1 VLVALGLALIVLP
14 SRRLVGQTPVSLT
27 ASDGGVVQGDLYGA
41 GARGIVLAPGARFE
55 RGSWAP
61 QASVIADADF
71 RVLAIDYRGRGGSGG
86 GSEARNGERLDV
98 LAAVRYLREQGLES
112 VSVLGA
118 SFGGGAAARAAID
131 AAPGEIDRLI
141 LLAAVTVEH
150 PERIHAGRT
159 LFVVARGDTLG
170 SGVPRLVGIRKQYE
184 AAPDPKRLLVLDGSA
199 HAQYLFRTDQGP
211 RLLDAIIAFLREP

>member
-1 VLVALGLALIVLP
+1 M
-14 SRRLVGQTPVSLT
+14 GQTHVSLPT
-27 ASDGGVVQGDLYGA
+27 ADGGVVQGDLYGA

-61 QASVIADADF
+61 QAAALTDAGF
-71 RVLAIDYRGRGGSGG
+71 RVLAIDYRGRGGSRG
-86 GSEARNGERLDV
+86 GSEGRNGERLDV
-98 LAAVRYLREQGLES
+98 LAAVRYLRHQGLES

-141 LLAAVTVEH
+141 LLAAVPVEH
-150 PERIHAGRT
+150 PERIQARKT

-170 SGVPRLVGIRKQYE
+170 SGVPRLVGIRKQYQ
-184 AAPDPKRLLVLDGSA
+184 AAPDPKRLVILDGSA
-199 HAQYLFRTDQGP
+199 HAQYLFRTDPGP
-211 RLLDAIIAFLREP
+211 RLLAEIIAFLREP